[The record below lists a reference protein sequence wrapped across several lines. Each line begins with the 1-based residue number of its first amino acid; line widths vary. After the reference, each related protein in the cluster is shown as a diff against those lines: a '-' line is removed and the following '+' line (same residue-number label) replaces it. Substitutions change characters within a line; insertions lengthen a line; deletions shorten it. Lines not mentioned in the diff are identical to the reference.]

1 MTNHELSVF
10 EVVPWVD
17 PAGINNLTERHSSP
31 PCKSQKQL
39 SGFSN
44 HWEYLKV
51 KTSAWLLVNMPER
64 KFITNV
70 DSDFLQYKV
79 SDSLASNPYNPIVIG
94 TIIYAEKI
102 SIRTYTVWPT
112 KSETYIDR
120 CPIVSLITLISDMWH
135 AFCKSYR
142 FFSSVKAL
150 HEYLI
155 IKMYS

>member
-1 MTNHELSVF
+1 MEKTLRIRIECETNLTAVWKILFIYFPYHSLQWWRDLVTMTNHELSVF

-31 PCKSQKQL
+31 PCKSKKQL

-112 KSETYIDR
+112 KSET
-120 CPIVSLITLISDMWH
+120 
-135 AFCKSYR
+135 
-142 FFSSVKAL
+142 
-150 HEYLI
+150 
-155 IKMYS
+155 